1 MKKKFTLI
9 ELLVVIA
16 IIAILAAMLLPS
28 LSRAREMAKRASCS
42 GNMRQSLQAFRLYS
56 ENNNGWVVLNAHEWP
71 WYLYNT
77 MPKELGLDLKA
88 LEPSATSYNPNTGTA
103 DDKKAWY
110 PERRKVTTCP
120 SATNVGTDFYKS
132 CYGTPYIKNMDP
144 EGDDLVTHTYKK
156 QRFEFVVP
164 NASAAA
170 FKDPFASRGQYI
182 RLDLCPTQ
190 STYVMLAD
198 TVLTASGAQA
208 ALHVRGDENYTFSR
222 NRYTDL
228 PDGSYACMIVERH
241 NGLANLGYGDGHVA
255 TSNRTDLW
263 KQSKISYIATT
274 PSGTMGWD
282 SESGKSIKNP

>member
-56 ENNNGWVVLNAHEWP
+56 ENNSGWVVLNAHEYP
-71 WYLYNT
+71 WYLYAS
-77 MPKELGLDLKA
+77 MPKDLGLE
-88 LEPSATSYNPNTGTA
+88 LEPLMPQSTSYNPKPSDL
-103 DDKKAWY
+103 DDAKNWY
-110 PERRKVTTCP
+110 PERRKVTSCP
-120 SATNVGTDFYKS
+120 SATNKGSSLYQAS
-132 CYGTPYIKNMDP
+132 YGTPCLKYEDDIS
-144 EGDDLVTHTYKK
+144 GDDLTDCTYKK

-164 NASAAA
+164 TGTQ
-170 FKDPFASRGQYI
+170 FKTPFNLGPGYYA

-198 TVLTASGAQA
+198 TVISASGAQGPA
-208 ALHVRGDENYTFSR
+208 SARPMGNEYFVFDR
-222 NRYTDL
+222 NFRNA
-228 PDGSYACMIVERH
+228 PPSGSYGDNVIVERH

-263 KQSKISYIATT
+263 KQSKICFIATT
-274 PSGTMGWD
+274 PSGSKVYDINLGR
-282 SESGKSIKNP
+282 

>member
-56 ENNNGWVVLNAHEWP
+56 ENNSGWVVLNAHEWP
-71 WYLYNT
+71 WYVYAS
-77 MPKELGLDLKA
+77 MPKDLGLELDPLDPTDTA
-88 LEPSATSYNPNTGTA
+88 YNPLGG
-103 DDKKAWY
+103 DDDTKREWY

-120 SATNVGTDFYKS
+120 SATNKGDALYQA
-132 CYGTPYIKNMDP
+132 CYGTPCIKYP
-144 EGDDLVTHTYKK
+144 QGAEEVELSYKK

-164 NASAAA
+164 KDTD
-170 FKDPFASRGQYI
+170 FKAPFDLGPGYYV

-198 TVLTASGAQA
+198 SVVTTAGAEGEKKSGN
-208 ALHVRGDENYTFSR
+208 EFFKFNR
-222 NRYTDL
+222 NHGNEV
-228 PDGSYACMIVERH
+228 PDFFTELVVERH
-241 NGLANLGYGDGHVA
+241 NGLANIGYGDGHVA

-263 KQSKISYIATT
+263 KQSKIEFVASNPA
-274 PSGTMGWD
+274 GTKGWNMGT
-282 SESGKSIKNP
+282 GKEIKKF